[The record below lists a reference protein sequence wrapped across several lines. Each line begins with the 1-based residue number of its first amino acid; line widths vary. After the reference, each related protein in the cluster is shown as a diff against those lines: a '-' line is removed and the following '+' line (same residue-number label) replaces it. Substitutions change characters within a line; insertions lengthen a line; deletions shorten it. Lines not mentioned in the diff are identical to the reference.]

1 MPPEMVVQA
10 ETRFSESPFVQECLE
25 WHNNYRRKHLAPD
38 LTLDPPVSTFILG
51 YIKDYYICNQGS
63 LLYAIT
69 QHWANIFGTQN

>member
-51 YIKDYYICNQGS
+51 YIK
-63 LLYAIT
+63 
-69 QHWANIFGTQN
+69 GTQNSILPTKSTVERHLSQDF

>member
-38 LTLDPPVSTFILG
+38 LTLDPPVSTFILV
-51 YIKDYYICNQGS
+51 YSHCSMQIS
-63 LLYAIT
+63 ST
-69 QHWANIFGTQN
+69 VSSSV

>member
-51 YIKDYYICNQGS
+51 YIKDH
-63 LLYAIT
+63 L
-69 QHWANIFGTQN
+69 

>member
-38 LTLDPPVSTFILG
+38 LTLDPPVSTYFYSGL
-51 YIKDYYICNQGS
+51 
-63 LLYAIT
+63 
-69 QHWANIFGTQN
+69 